1 MRSLFLVALAA
12 VASIAGSAKA
22 GSFPGIPI
30 RATPRVVR
38 VACEQR
44 ALFHHFPV
52 LCPRRYPLVSH
63 SAVTI
68 TATQFRA
75 PSFYWIETNDA
86 AGFPADDDGHLIF
99 GGQRPTFSL
108 RGAVGQSWP
117 RPGERPSVQ
126 QLGIPRLRTIP
137 LQGGGTFV
145 QQRPS
150 RILAHVSVRTH
161 PGLVLAAAP
170 YPLGGIMGGHVLV
183 LWNEGGH
190 GYLVSL
196 HYDSRSQGHSFSR
209 SERIHAALAVA
220 RSSTLVRRHS

>member
-1 MRSLFLVALAA
+1 
-12 VASIAGSAKA
+12 
-22 GSFPGIPI
+22 
-30 RATPRVVR
+30 
-38 VACEQR
+38 
-44 ALFHHFPV
+44 
-52 LCPRRYPLVSH
+52 
-63 SAVTI
+63 VTI

-75 PSFYWIETNDA
+75 PSSYWIETNDA

-108 RGAVGQSWP
+108 RGTIGQAWP
-117 RPGERPSVQ
+117 RPGERLPVQ

-145 QQRPS
+145 QQRPP
-150 RILAHVSVRTH
+150 RVVAHVTVRAH

-196 HYDSRSQGHSFSR
+196 HYDSRSRSHSFSR
-209 SERIHAALAVA
+209 SQRIEAALTVA
-220 RSSTLVRRHS
+220 RSSALVRRHT